1 MRCNKHELELEGG
14 EAGAVARRAEW
25 WCGAVLQRAVQVRV
39 PVPVPVWR
47 TGARVPEWWWPP
59 EGLVRVDLGLHE
71 REAES
76 MPA

>member
-1 MRCNKHELELEGG
+1 L
-14 EAGAVARRAEW
+14 
-25 WCGAVLQRAVQVRV
+25 
-39 PVPVPVWR
+39 
-47 TGARVPEWWWPP
+47 WWPP